1 MGMTTQIASSESDW
15 VATQWASTERTVQVE
30 EVPKWTLWQWA
41 SAPRRTDA
49 SIRGRGDS
57 VLSGGGHNPS
67 GQRWT
72 VGYSG
77 TS

>member
-1 MGMTTQIASSESDW
+1 MTTQIASSVSDW
-15 VATQWASTERTVQVE
+15 GASQWASTDWTVPVE
-30 EVPKWTLWQWA
+30 EVPKWTFWQWA
-41 SAPRRTDA
+41 SAPQRPDK

-57 VLSGGGHNPS
+57 ALSGGGHNSS

-72 VGYSG
+72 VGYSA